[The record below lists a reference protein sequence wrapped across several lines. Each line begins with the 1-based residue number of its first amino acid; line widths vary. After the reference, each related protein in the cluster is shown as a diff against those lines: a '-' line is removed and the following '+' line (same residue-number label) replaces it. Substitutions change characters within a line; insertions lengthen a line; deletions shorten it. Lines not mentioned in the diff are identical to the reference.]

1 MEVVSFKA
9 KYLRAMVLQDAQQI
23 MSPLTFD
30 DEYCEQLVDAGPA
43 YTILDG
49 NKPIMCAGV
58 AEMWTNRYAAWAWLS
73 KDAGPKMVGLT
84 RIVDDYLNTRPYKRI
99 EAYVDAR
106 FDAGHRWIQMLGFE
120 REGYM
125 RAFSPLGKDCILYA
139 RIKHG

>member
-30 DEYCEQLVDAGPA
+30 DEYCEQLVAAGPA

-49 NKPIMCAGV
+49 DKPVMCAGV

-73 KDAGPKMVGLT
+73 KDAGPKMIGLT
-84 RIVDDYLNTRPYKRI
+84 RIVDDYLNTRPYRRI

-106 FDAGHRWIQMLGFE
+106 FDAGHRWAKMLRFEYEGLMRSFGTQGQDMAMYSRIQ
-120 REGYM
+120 
-125 RAFSPLGKDCILYA
+125 
-139 RIKHG
+139 

>member
-30 DEYCEQLVDAGPA
+30 DEYCEQLIDAGPA
-43 YTILDG
+43 YTVLDG
-49 NKPIMCAGV
+49 KKPVMCAGV

-73 KDAGPKMVGLT
+73 KDAGPKMIGLT
-84 RIVDDYLNTRPYKRI
+84 RIVDDYLNTRPYRRI

-106 FDAGHRWIQMLGFE
+106 FVAGHRWAKILRFEYEGLMRSFGTQGQDMAMYSRIQ
-120 REGYM
+120 
-125 RAFSPLGKDCILYA
+125 
-139 RIKHG
+139 

>member
-30 DEYCEQLVDAGPA
+30 DEYCEQLIDAGPA

-49 NKPIMCAGV
+49 SKPIMCAGV

-106 FDAGHRWIQMLGFE
+106 FDAGHCWAKMLRFEYEGLMRSFGTQGQDMAMYSRIQ
-120 REGYM
+120 
-125 RAFSPLGKDCILYA
+125 
-139 RIKHG
+139 